1 MNEADIPIDIHAGKL
16 QDWLVSRRIVAKTW
30 HQNVREV
37 RSKISSAL
45 TDMPAHDGLVQLLK
59 GAHINYFHCQQ
70 IIDILKTTEADSKNV
85 FGRYGS
91 QRMKDWQEILKLYER
106 DSLYLAEAAQI
117 LVRNINFEVPGI
129 RKQIKNFEQ
138 LADEAEKKIV
148 DLQRSETVVMGE
160 YQTLCKQ
167 LGIAGENI
175 RQELVKKVGELPEM
189 LNKIASSVP
198 ALKKALELYAAF
210 LSNAGCLPV
219 LRHVATAG
227 NTTVYEFL
235 YSEPPL
241 SIEEPPVKFKTEEEP
256 AEDPAGGGIDFGDDN
271 ADAINFGDDAAGT
284 IDFGDGGEVNLE
296 VGDIDWGAPA
306 DDGGAAA
313 EVDFSISLEESG
325 IVVESDGNAGGVA
338 RGEEAYCMFDS
349 PEYREKFINELLE
362 LEAFLRMRLYELS
375 TADKV
380 QILSLTMMDNFP
392 DHDAKSLTQMLSHVD
407 VVYSNLTSAQIQ
419 HLHQIKHSPKYVD
432 ILAGKL
438 TQKLRAIEKMK
449 DTARA
454 KRDQAAS
461 FRSQAVDLQPTLA
474 KIIEQT
480 RTLQGQIERDIS
492 RRYKNRVVNLMGANL

>member
-1 MNEADIPIDIHAGKL
+1 MNEAEIPIDIHAGKL

-45 TDMPAHDGLVQLLK
+45 TDMPAHDGLVQLLM

-91 QRMKDWQEILKLYER
+91 QRMKDWQEILRLYER

-138 LADEAEKKIV
+138 LAEEADKKIV
-148 DLQRSETVVMGE
+148 DLQRSETVVMAE
-160 YQTLCKQ
+160 YQALCKQ
-167 LGIAGENI
+167 LGIAGDNV

-189 LNKIASSVP
+189 LNKIAASVP
-198 ALKKALELYAAF
+198 ALKKAIELYGAF

-219 LRHVATAG
+219 LRHVAITG

-241 SIEEPPVKFKTEEEP
+241 SIEEPPVKFKTDEEP
-256 AEDPAGGGIDFGDDN
+256 AEDPAGGIDFGDDN
-271 ADAINFGDDAAGT
+271 TGAIDFGGDAGT
-284 IDFGDGGEVNLE
+284 IDFGGADEVNLE

-306 DDGGAAA
+306 DEAGGA
-313 EVDFSISLEESG
+313 EIDFSISLEESG

-338 RGEEAYCMFDS
+338 RGDEAYCMFDS

-392 DHDAKSLTQMLSHVD
+392 DHDAKSLTEMLSHVD
-407 VVYSNLTSAQIQ
+407 VVYSNLSSAQIQ

-432 ILAGKL
+432 ILTGKL
-438 TQKLRAIEKMK
+438 KQKLLAVEKMK
-449 DTARA
+449 DTGRL

-461 FRSQAVDLQPTLA
+461 FRSQGADLQPTLA
-474 KIIEQT
+474 KVIEQT
-480 RTLQGQIERDIS
+480 RTLQGQIEADIS